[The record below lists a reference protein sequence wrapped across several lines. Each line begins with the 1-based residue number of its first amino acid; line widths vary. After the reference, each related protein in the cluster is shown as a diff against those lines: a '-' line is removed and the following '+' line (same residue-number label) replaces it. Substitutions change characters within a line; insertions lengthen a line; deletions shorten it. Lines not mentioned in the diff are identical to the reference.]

1 MALLLIG
8 FGFFSPKARK
18 IEILSSYD
26 NGLSNV
32 RPDTPGRTDGYHED
46 LRLDFVEL
54 QPHE

>member
-54 QPHE
+54 